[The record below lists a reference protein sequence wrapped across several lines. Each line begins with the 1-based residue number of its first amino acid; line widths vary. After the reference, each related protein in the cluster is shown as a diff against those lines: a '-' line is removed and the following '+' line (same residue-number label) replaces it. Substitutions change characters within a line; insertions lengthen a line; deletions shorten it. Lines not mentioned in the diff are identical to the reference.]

1 MSEDFIRPPD
11 IRIAVGFAGVV
22 RIFDVE
28 VVAVGLNL
36 LDGDSPCLRR
46 FDTVGEGIQCPAS
59 LLGIGIGFFVEMRE
73 ISFFIEERNPACR
86 GILLKNRRYMI

>member
-1 MSEDFIRPPD
+1 MSDDFIRPPD

-46 FDTVGEGIQCPAS
+46 FDAVGEGIQCPAS
-59 LLGIGIGFFVEMRE
+59 LLGIGIGFFVEMWE
-73 ISFFIEERNPACR
+73 ISFFLEERNPACR
-86 GILLKNRRYMI
+86 AIRLKNRRYMI